1 MAYPIKNATICKS
14 YTVTIS
20 ATDINSATGNTGG
33 NAVFNN
39 QVYAFI
45 TPCPGQVDNVVLF
58 SGSGVFQNAFCASEL
73 IGLYYSKNNISSYPA
88 TFSTASQQGICL
100 NAVVSTLPIIV
111 SSNYGAIG
119 VNQGGYGLT
128 SSTGFWNGKS
138 PDNRNGTV
146 VYVGNGTSTPT
157 MYILNSASDLIN
169 LATQLGGVSIVTEY
183 DALNYFNTSTDKL
196 CVNTDYPN
204 IVASGLTLNLDA
216 GFIPSYPKG
225 GTTWKDLSGNAN
237 NGTFVNTGPTY
248 DSGNFGSL
256 VFAASN
262 NQHVTGST
270 AMTLTSGIT
279 VSAWF
284 KFTSQPNTIMRFITV
299 GSEIACI
306 RKNGSN
312 AEFFFKAGGSLQVMN
327 YAKTFT
333 NNVWYNMVGVY
344 NNYNA
349 YMYIDGVQL
358 GPSLITLAGAL
369 DSVMG
374 YTLSSGVSTE
384 AMVGNIANVMVYNR
398 PLSVT
403 EILQNYY
410 AGLQRFINGNPYTLN
425 LWLDGENTNT
435 RVITPTTAYDMGF
448 DLNNCS
454 LMNGMGLAHRE
465 AGTSFSF
472 DGVNNYIDCGSPYH
486 MTSQGY
492 YFSIS
497 IWFKLY
503 TTPVGSNTIIKYGA
517 TSAGWSIG
525 VSSSG
530 LYYTFYTT
538 AGNYIAGGLGA
549 ISLNVWHNVTMTFDY
564 AGAYT
569 LYLDSSVVATSST
582 YAGNNCN
589 NGGSTIVNIG
599 RDTNSSTNYF
609 KGYMS
614 VIRSYQNLLT
624 ANEVLTIYN
633 AGKQRHNL

>member
-1 MAYPIKNATICKS
+1 MAYPIKNTA
-14 YTVTIS
+14 VT
-20 ATDINSATGNTGG
+20 
-33 NAVFNN
+33 
-39 QVYAFI
+39 Q
-45 TPCPGQVDNVVLF
+45 
-58 SGSGVFQNAFCASEL
+58 
-73 IGLYYSKNNISSYPA
+73 
-88 TFSTASQQGICL
+88 
-100 NAVVSTLPIIV
+100 TLPNIV

-138 PDNRNGTV
+138 PDNRDGTV

-157 MYILNSASDLIN
+157 MYISNSSSDLIN

-216 GFIPSYPKG
+216 GFTPSYPKG
-225 GTTWKDLSGNAN
+225 GSTWKDLSGNAN

-270 AMTLTSGIT
+270 AMTLTAGVT

-284 KFTSQPNTIMRFITV
+284 KFTSQPNTIMRFMTV
-299 GSEIACI
+299 GNEIACI

-312 AEFFFKAGGSLQVMN
+312 AEFFFKMGGSTFVLSR
-327 YAKTFT
+327 AKTFT
-333 NNVWYNMVGVY
+333 NNVWYNMVGVF
-344 NNYNA
+344 NNLNA
-349 YMYIDGVQL
+349 YIYIDGEQL
-358 GPSLITLAGAL
+358 GASLVTLGGVL
-369 DSVMG
+369 DSAVG
-374 YTLSSGVSTE
+374 YKLSSEVSTE

-398 PLSVT
+398 QLSVA

-410 AGLQRFINGNPYTLN
+410 AGLQRFINGNTYTIN

-486 MTSQGY
+486 MTYQGN

-530 LYYTFYTT
+530 LYYSLYTT
-538 AGNYIAGGLGA
+538 AGSYIGGGLGA

-569 LYLDSSVVATSST
+569 LYLDSSVVYTSST
-582 YAGNNCN
+582 YAGNNCT

-599 RDTNSSTNYF
+599 RDSGSSINYF

-624 ANEVLTIYN
+624 ASEVLTIYN